1 MMREETIFNIINN
14 MDNFTNNLIVEWHKT
29 FNEEL
34 GVSHI
39 LVLGHLSVNGK
50 SRPSDIA
57 KSIGLKPPTVTHL
70 CEKLV
75 KKEYVT
81 RVTDEADRR
90 SIYLNITDHGA
101 DILHRANIEGQML
114 RKRLFEKLTLE
125 EQQQMLQ
132 IFEKLNS

>member
-1 MMREETIFNIINN
+1 MEEETIFNIINN
-14 MDNFTNNLIVEWHKT
+14 MDNFTNNLIVEWNKT
-29 FNEEL
+29 FNAEL

-70 CEKLV
+70 SEKLV
-75 KKEYVT
+75 KKDYAV
-81 RVTDEADRR
+81 RLTDEGDRR
-90 SIYLNITDHGA
+90 SVYLDITDKGL
-101 DILHRANIEGQML
+101 DVLQRAHLEGQVL
-114 RKRLFEKLTLE
+114 RKRLFERLTIE

-132 IFEKLNS
+132 IFEKLNGK